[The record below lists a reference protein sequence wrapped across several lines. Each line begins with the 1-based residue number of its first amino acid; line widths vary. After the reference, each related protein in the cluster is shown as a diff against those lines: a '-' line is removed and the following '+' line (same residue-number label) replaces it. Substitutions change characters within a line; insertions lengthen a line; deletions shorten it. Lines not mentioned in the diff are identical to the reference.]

1 MSFASNNPSD
11 FPVFSRIDRSSANG
25 ILAKLIRLMENLPSV
40 LGTDV
45 GRLTSSQDVL
55 LEIFDRIE
63 KRRVY
68 FHVFY
73 KGCKMGELNEG
84 SLLCFWIAK
93 LQPFHHP
100 GMDSSKLNAKISV
113 CLFVNTIYFHSERTR
128 QEKRIPE
135 HFINDLYYSL
145 LYRDIS
151 KESLMLLA
159 ESFLDKKPLWE
170 RTHSG

>member
-1 MSFASNNPSD
+1 MSFSSNRLSD
-11 FPVFSRIDRSSANG
+11 FPIFSRIDMNSANG
-25 ILAKLIRLMENLPSV
+25 AFAKLIRLLENLPSV
-40 LGTDV
+40 LGMDA
-45 GRLTSSQDVL
+45 GGLTASQDVL

-63 KRRVY
+63 KRRIY

-73 KGCKMGELNEG
+73 NGCKMGELNEG

-93 LQPFHHP
+93 LQPFRHQR
-100 GMDSSKLNAKISV
+100 MDSSKLNAKISV

-128 QEKRIPE
+128 QEKKIPE
-135 HFINDLYYSL
+135 HFISDLYYAL

-159 ESFLDKKPLWE
+159 ETFLDKK
-170 RTHSG
+170 SKQ